1 MEERRG
7 TNFRLSNPYAAQG
20 DNIENE
26 EEKTPISSRLNLQP

>member
-20 DNIENE
+20 ANIENE
-26 EEKTPISSRLNLQP
+26 EDKTPKF